1 MSGRQRQGRQA
12 DLPRVVLDTGAL
24 IALDEQHPVERIRG
38 VVAAAALAVRRLYI
52 PAVVVAEWW
61 RGDNR
66 AHHRNAKM
74 FKVEPVTEVIAKSGG
89 PRAGPFLA
97 ILMAPGPVTDPR
109 MAGHRAGRSR
119 APASRFQNVTPRS
132 CRSGDRLRD
141 DRGRAQ
147 GAPL

>member
-74 FKVEPVTEVIAKSGG
+74 FKVEPVTEVIAKS
-89 PRAGPFLA
+89 AGEALRTYSKDRRITAALTIDA
-97 ILMAPGPVTDPR
+97 IVMAT
-109 MAGHRAGRSR
+109 A
-119 APASRFQNVTPRS
+119 ASLGAIVYTCDFEDLDRFTRFFNV
-132 CRSGDRLRD
+132 RLFTI
-141 DRGRAQ
+141 
-147 GAPL
+147 